1 MDAFFA
7 PAKLN
12 LFLHVTGRR
21 ADGYHLLETVFQ
33 LIDFGDTVRLAVRAD
48 GRIRRVNL
56 LAGIPEADDL
66 AVRAAQV
73 LKAETGCALGV
84 DIEIEKCIP
93 AGGGLGGG
101 SSDAATV
108 LLALN
113 RLWNLGLT
121 RAHLMQLGLKL
132 GADVPFFIFGRNAF
146 ATGVGEELQGVELP
160 SHSFVVIKP
169 QVEVPTAAIFG
180 SPELTRN
187 AKSVKLADFSAG
199 VLTGR
204 LAGGQN
210 RSQTGVSAG
219 DSAFAAPAF
228 RNDLEAVAKA
238 QFPAVEVALEWL
250 RRHDAG
256 AVIQARMTGSGACV
270 FAGFREHHDAKAVLM
285 QRPAFLS
292 GFVARGLSGHPLA
305 DFA

>member
-1 MDAFFA
+1 MTLCVSQCGLTAGFGA
-7 PAKLN
+7 STWL
-12 LFLHVTGRR
+12 R
-21 ADGYHLLETVFQ
+21 AY
-33 LIDFGDTVRLAVRAD
+33 
-48 GRIRRVNL
+48 
-56 LAGIPEADDL
+56 
-66 AVRAAQV
+66 RAAQL
-73 LKAETGCALGV
+73 LKSETGCALGV

-160 SHSFVVIKP
+160 SRSFVVIKP

-187 AKSVKLADFSAG
+187 AKSVKIVDFSAG

-210 RSQTGVSAG
+210 ASQTSQQSRSQTRSQ
-219 DSAFAAPAF
+219 S
-228 RNDLEAVAKA
+228 RSQTSQSLSQTRSETLE
-238 QFPAVEVALEWL
+238 
-250 RRHDAG
+250 
-256 AVIQARMTGSGACV
+256 QA
-270 FAGFREHHDAKAVLM
+270 
-285 QRPAFLS
+285 
-292 GFVARGLSGHPLA
+292 
-305 DFA
+305 